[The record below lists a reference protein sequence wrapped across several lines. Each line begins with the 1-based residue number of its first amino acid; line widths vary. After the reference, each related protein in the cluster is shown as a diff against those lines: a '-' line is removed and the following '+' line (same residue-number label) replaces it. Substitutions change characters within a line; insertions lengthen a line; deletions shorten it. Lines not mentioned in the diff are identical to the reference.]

1 MWNDLMDHLS
11 EITPT
16 AWEVY
21 CILNRYADHD
31 SRAHP
36 SEARIGDLMGVSP
49 RTVRRG
55 LLTLLRAGWITIH
68 GEDGSHNVYHLH
80 PPTTPDK
87 SVREDQIDRTNL
99 SGDPGHICPGESACQ
114 YSGKRLKKKTTK
126 RGNPLPPFKF
136 PPALDTPEVRQAV
149 QEWLAH
155 RKRIKKPIK
164 HPAEAFEGWFED
176 YPTPTDFIAAVKFS
190 RQNGYQGLFARK
202 GQYGSRKTTDR
213 PSSRF

>member
-1 MWNDLMDHLS
+1 MDHLS

-80 PPTTPDK
+80 PPGSPDK
-87 SVREDQIDRTNL
+87 SVPEDQTDRTNL
-99 SGDPGHICPGESACQ
+99 SGDPGHICPRKSACQ

-126 RGNPLPPFKF
+126 RGNPLPPF
-136 PPALDTPEVRQAV
+136 PPALDTPEVREAV
-149 QEWLAH
+149 QKWIAS
-155 RKRIKKPIK
+155 RKAIRQPIK
-164 HPAEAFEGWFED
+164 RMAHSFAGWFKKFPTPAE
-176 YPTPTDFIAAVKFS
+176 FIAAVDHSSINEF
-190 RQNGYQGLFARK
+190 QGLYAPGGKR
-202 GQYGSRKTTDR
+202 GSRKTTDR
-213 PSSRF
+213 RSSRY